1 MALQPIPREMIAIRI
16 ARELKDGD
24 VVNLGIGLPM
34 LVSSYIDPAITVILH
49 AENGFIGTGRH
60 AEEDEID
67 EEYINAG
74 GQYVRPIPGAC
85 FVHSADS
92 FAIIRG
98 GHINVSILGAMQV
111 AGNGDLA
118 NWMNPARGVGSMGG
132 AMDLVSGAKRVIV
145 ATEHVTKGGE
155 PKIVD
160 ACTYPLTGK
169 GVVDLIVTDLAV
181 VEITGAGPVLREI
194 APGNDLEEVL
204 AATGT
209 RLIADD
215 VREMTF

>member
-1 MALQPIPREMIAIRI
+1 MLQPISREMIAVRI

-34 LVSSYIDPAITVILH
+34 LVSSFIDPAIHVVLH
-49 AENGFIGTGRH
+49 AENGFVGTGRH

-74 GQYVRPIPGAC
+74 GQFVVPIPGAS

-98 GHINVSILGAMQV
+98 GHIDVSILGAMQV

-132 AMDLVSGAKRVIV
+132 AMDLVSGAKKVIV
-145 ATEHVTKGGE
+145 ATEHVAKDGT
-155 PKIVD
+155 PKVV
-160 ACTYPLTGK
+160 AECTYPLTGK
-169 GVVDLIVTDLAV
+169 GVVDVIVTDLAV
-181 VEITGAGPVLREI
+181 IEILPDGAHLREI
-194 APGNDLEEVL
+194 APGNLVEEIV
-204 AATGT
+204 AATGAPLKVDGVT
-209 RLIADD
+209 
-215 VREMTF
+215 EMAF

>member
-1 MALQPIPREMIAIRI
+1 MLQPISREMIAVRI

-34 LVSSYIDPAITVILH
+34 LVSNFIDPNITVILH
-49 AENGFIGTGRH
+49 AENGFIGTGPN

-67 EEYINAG
+67 PDYINAG
-74 GQYVRPIPGAC
+74 GQYVKPVPGAC

-98 GHINVSILGAMQV
+98 GHIDATILGAMQV

-145 ATEHVTKGGE
+145 ATEHVTKGGA
-155 PKIVD
+155 PKIV
-160 ACTYPLTGK
+160 AECTYPLTGK

-181 VEITGAGPVLREI
+181 VEITPRGPVLREI
-194 APGNDLEEVL
+194 APGTPIEEVL

-209 RLIADD
+209 PLIVEN
-215 VREMTF
+215 VREMEF

>member
-1 MALQPIPREMIAIRI
+1 MLQPISREMIAVRI

-34 LVSSYIDPAITVILH
+34 LVSSFIDPAIHVVLH
-49 AENGFIGTGRH
+49 AENGFVGTGRH
-60 AEEDEID
+60 ADEDEID
-67 EEYINAG
+67 EDYINAG
-74 GQYVRPIPGAC
+74 GQYVVPIPGAS

-98 GHINVSILGAMQV
+98 GHIDVSILGAMQV

-132 AMDLVSGAKRVIV
+132 AMDLVSGAKQVIV
-145 ATEHVTKGGE
+145 ATEHVAKDGT
-155 PKIVD
+155 PKVVD
-160 ACTYPLTGK
+160 ECTYPLTGK

-181 VEITGAGPVLREI
+181 IEILPDGAHLREI
-194 APGNDLEEVL
+194 APGNSVEEIV
-204 AATGT
+204 AATGA
-209 RLIADD
+209 LLKVENVA
-215 VREMTF
+215 EMGF

>member
-1 MALQPIPREMIAIRI
+1 MLQPITREMIAVRI

-34 LVSSYIDPAITVILH
+34 LVSNFIDPAITVILH
-49 AENGFIGTGRH
+49 AENGFIGTGRN

-67 EEYINAG
+67 EDYINAG

-98 GHINVSILGAMQV
+98 GHIDATILGAMQV

-118 NWMNPARGVGSMGG
+118 NWMNPARGVGSMGS

-145 ATEHVTKGGE
+145 ATEHVTKGGA
-155 PKIVD
+155 PKIVTE
-160 ACTYPLTGK
+160 CTYPLTGK

-181 VEITGAGPVLREI
+181 VEITERGPVLREI
-194 APGNDLEEVL
+194 APGNQIEEVL

-209 RLIADD
+209 PLIVED
-215 VREMTF
+215 VREMQF

>member
-1 MALQPIPREMIAIRI
+1 MALQPLPREMIAIRI

-34 LVSSYIDPAITVILH
+34 LVSSYLDPGITVILH

-60 AEEDEID
+60 SEEDEID

-74 GQYVRPIPGAC
+74 GQFVRPIPGTS

-98 GHINVSILGAMQV
+98 GHIDVSILGAMQV
-111 AGNGDLA
+111 AANGDLA

-145 ATEHVTKGGE
+145 ATEHVTKSGQ
-155 PKIVD
+155 PKIVED
-160 ACTYPLTGK
+160 CTYPLTGK

-181 VEITGAGPVLREI
+181 IEVTPAGLKLREI
-194 APGNDLEEVL
+194 APGNDLADVI
-204 AATGT
+204 AATG
-209 RLIADD
+209 APVAAED
-215 VREMTF
+215 VREMEF

>member
-1 MALQPIPREMIAIRI
+1 MALQPLPREMIAIRI

-67 EEYINAG
+67 EDYINAG
-74 GQYVRPIPGAC
+74 GQFVRPVPGHS

-98 GHINVSILGAMQV
+98 GHIDVSILGAMQV
-111 AGNGDLA
+111 AANGDLA

-132 AMDLVSGAKRVIV
+132 AMDLVSGAKRVVV
-145 ATEHVTKGGE
+145 ATEHVTKAGH
-155 PKIVD
+155 PKIVTE
-160 ACTYPLTGK
+160 CTYPLTGK

-181 VEITGAGPVLREI
+181 VEVTPAGLKLREI
-194 APGNDLEEVL
+194 APGNDPDEVI
-204 AATGT
+204 AATGAP
-209 RLIADD
+209 LIVEN
-215 VREMTF
+215 VREMEF

>member
-1 MALQPIPREMIAIRI
+1 MLQPISREMIAVRI

-34 LVSSYIDPAITVILH
+34 LVSSFIDPAIHVVLH
-49 AENGFIGTGRH
+49 AENGFVGTGRH
-60 AEEDEID
+60 ADEDEID
-67 EEYINAG
+67 EDYINAG
-74 GQYVRPIPGAC
+74 GQYVVPIPGAS

-98 GHINVSILGAMQV
+98 GHIDVSILGAMQV

-132 AMDLVSGAKRVIV
+132 AMDLVSGAKQVIV
-145 ATEHVTKGGE
+145 ATEHVAKDGT
-155 PKIVD
+155 PKVVD
-160 ACTYPLTGK
+160 ECTYPLTGK

-181 VEITGAGPVLREI
+181 IEILPDGAHLREI
-194 APGNDLEEVL
+194 APGNSVAEIV
-204 AATGT
+204 AATGAP
-209 RLIADD
+209 LKVENVA
-215 VREMTF
+215 EMGF